1 SLCEGYLLLYYNSY
15 NSYCSL
21 RSSTIGLIL
30 FYSPILL
37 YFSTPILHSRNT
49 MSFHRI
55 RGDQLVQDE
64 SLECIEKWKDHFLRN
79 RIFTKPV
86 AAYAMSVKIHEAMLA
101 VSKGNGGVLQGMIE
115 RMDREF
121 SEHYKIIEGKPVYG
135 IMGGANG
142 LQTYNSKRK
151 KQKGRGSNNP
161 IEQQHCAHTLDNSVG
176 FLLDQVASG
185 NVVAADALNAG
196 NDPSLSLNL
205 NNDASQV
212 MSGNAI
218 AADALGNGPS
228 LPLNLNNDASQVMPV
243 NAIAADTLDA
253 GNGPSLPLNLKNDAS
268 QVIPNNAVAADALD
282 AGSGSSL
289 LLNLNSDA
297 YQAMLNNVV
306 AADAGNNL
314 DPIPASNT
322 HNNAIELNNA
332 IADEAVSAHDEVDL
346 YMQLLLARN
355 THASSSNGRA
365 TELTGINGNRY
376 YAYDD
381 HAGVTWLYSHDRKL
395 LCSYVGEDGNQFICR
410 NNFQY
415 VYTTEGERYI
425 FPVETT
431 LNALS

>member
-1 SLCEGYLLLYYNSY
+1 PLGTLLCYYSNSSAPSVHHY
-15 NSYCSL
+15 NP
-21 RSSTIGLIL
+21 SS
-30 FYSPILL
+30 SILL
-37 YFSTPILHSRNT
+37 YSVHHTPSPSHPIVLLQSYHSRNT

-121 SEHYKIIEGKPVYG
+121 SEHYKIIEGKP
-135 IMGGANG
+135 
-142 LQTYNSKRK
+142 
-151 KQKGRGSNNP
+151 
-161 IEQQHCAHTLDNSVG
+161 QHCAQTLDNSVG

-185 NVVAADALNAG
+185 NVVAADTLNTG

-212 MSGNAI
+212 MSGNAV

-253 GNGPSLPLNLKNDAS
+253 GNGPSLPLNLNNDAS
-268 QVIPNNAVAADALD
+268 QVIPNNAVATDALD

-289 LLNLNSDA
+289 PLNLNNDA

-332 IADEAVSAHDEVDL
+332 IANEAVSAHDEVDL

-355 THASSSNGRA
+355 THASSSNGKA

-381 HAGVTWLYSHDRKL
+381 QAGVTWLYSHDQRL
-395 LCSYVGEDGNQFICR
+395 LCSYVGEDGSQFICR

-425 FPVETT
+425 FPVENTISH